1 MSFFES
7 FFSKVNIFEANSE
20 TESSMI
26 SLKENSVFK
35 LLSSE
40 LFFDSLEV
48 TFAFVDAFF
57 FLLVYFI
64 FRSLS

>member
-1 MSFFES
+1 MSFLES

-57 FLLVYFI
+57 FLLVY
-64 FRSLS
+64 